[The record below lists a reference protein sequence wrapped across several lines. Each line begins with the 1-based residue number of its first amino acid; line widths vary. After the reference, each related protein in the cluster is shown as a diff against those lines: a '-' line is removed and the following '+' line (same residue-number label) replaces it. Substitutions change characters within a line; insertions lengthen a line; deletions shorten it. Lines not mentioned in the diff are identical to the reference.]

1 MRRAVAESSN
11 IRSMPRPALGVN
23 NALRQTPRLDFVAE
37 PTPLPTLEAE
47 GVIVGQMDLVSPVT
61 WGAIELRPEGDDVH
75 FTMSINIE
83 GNSEDEID
91 LISGRI
97 GAAVEAAVSAN
108 CNAAV
113 KAHVQGL
120 SRPKEPGLRR
130 VTKFQRT
137 SWDVHVLAKAD
148 PESVKRASAA
158 AQLVLGGGRAQE
170 LQDVNRAQAPHC
182 GGHDHQ

>member
-61 WGAIELRPEGDDVH
+61 WGAIQLRPEGDDVY
-75 FTMSINIE
+75 FTMSVNIE
-83 GNSEDEID
+83 GNSEHEID

-97 GAAVEAAVSAN
+97 GAAVETAVSAN

-113 KAHVQGL
+113 KAYVQGL
-120 SRPKEPGLRR
+120 SRPKEPDC
-130 VTKFQRT
+130 
-137 SWDVHVLAKAD
+137 DV
-148 PESVKRASAA
+148 
-158 AQLVLGGGRAQE
+158 
-170 LQDVNRAQAPHC
+170 
-182 GGHDHQ
+182 